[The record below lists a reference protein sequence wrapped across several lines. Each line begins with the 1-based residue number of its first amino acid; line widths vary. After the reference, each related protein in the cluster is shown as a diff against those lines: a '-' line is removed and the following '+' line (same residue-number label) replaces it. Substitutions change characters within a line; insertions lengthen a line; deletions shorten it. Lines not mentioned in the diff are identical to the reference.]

1 MKMHSDQKKKELRIM
16 TSNSNE
22 FSLMTGSDHLE
33 PVATMLLERSGSQK
47 SDSPGDASGTEKDL
61 PDFIGSLEI
70 IKQLLLLADDTSRSD
85 PFGLTLHKV
94 GDAIV
99 LDRRVPTIDDL
110 DSRDAMYLLPTD
122 LLEDLSDCEPQLA
135 TLARTPAGVRNT
147 FIHIPD
153 EPSTSMSRVNSAP
166 PVGLS
171 SPESARLSL
180 SIPLQ
185 VRSTATDLLALE
197 TSGDTSLI
205 EKTIKAIVSS
215 SVFSDSA
222 PLSPRTRIKKAVEWS
237 IAGFSVLVGCDIVL
251 MDKDDGS
258 DPPPLREFGSVKLL
272 GKATRMD
279 QKTAWFENSLLQ
291 IDTVS
296 WMDPVNHSMVTESTD
311 SLILPF
317 EAESV
322 LDQVRKI
329 FSFLNSAC
337 TKPGGSY
344 CIVRDTNRCLLYD
357 VTEVGSQW
365 AMFRPSNNLVV
376 PIAKMSLSEARD
388 GKKSNQHIPQLT
400 RARSILKQY
409 ILENPS
415 IDYSDLLREI
425 CSTLASFV
433 DQSNPEFALE
443 LHLESL
449 TLSEESLDEQ
459 TIIQIVVLMIRM
471 QSLAWLMYAQKFLD
485 RVTPDRKLIEC
496 KSLQNQLSELLALR
510 LIEWC
515 ALVRRDG
522 VIECIPEP
530 FRGLL
535 GLLVPENSVRF
546 PTSIIE
552 ACRIVTDELGLQSGD
567 MLASAHAELGVEYL
581 QVGENFLRSISSF
594 SHAFK
599 LACNERLLARILMNM
614 AQILKKSAI
623 AYPPESTTRFIARIR
638 AIACVQLA
646 HRLEKRPAAETN
658 QLIAAELVDI
668 GSGLVRVATNGVV
681 NLKVDGDVANAVIED
696 FIRLINEKSISSP
709 PKKVIP
715 GTPFSTSQLVWSD
728 NDIRAL
734 TKISINVLAVGCFD
748 LSILLSPGAD
758 RTLVEIQYATLFA
771 QSDPKRALRHTSK
784 ALSGDTEY
792 RCQAICLRSTAQY
805 NMGNMFD
812 AVKGLVG
819 ASRHT
824 SHESIVHCLKSIAMD
839 EFQTNKSARIENLK
853 EIIRVVLRGEGVI
866 PDPVRRR
873 R

>member
-1 MKMHSDQKKKELRIM
+1 M

-47 SDSPGDASGTEKDL
+47 SDSPGDAAGSEKDL

-197 TSGDTSLI
+197 SSGDTSLI
-205 EKTIKAIVSS
+205 DRTIKAIVSS

-258 DPPPLREFGSVKLL
+258 DLPPLSEFGSVKLL

-337 TKPGGSY
+337 TEPGGSY

-365 AMFRPSNNLVV
+365 AMFRPSLSLVV
-376 PIAKMSLSEARD
+376 PIAKMCLSEARD
-388 GKKSNQHIPQLT
+388 AKNAIPQLT
-400 RARSILKQY
+400 RARTILKQY
-409 ILENPS
+409 IFDNPS
-415 IDYSDLLREI
+415 IGHSDLLREI
-425 CSTLASFV
+425 CTTLASFI

-443 LHLESL
+443 LLLESL

-471 QSLAWLMYAQKFLD
+471 QSLAWLLYAQNFLD
-485 RVTPDRKLIEC
+485 RVNPDRKLIEC

-515 ALVRRDG
+515 AMARRDG
-522 VIECIPEP
+522 VVNSASLDCIPEP

-535 GLLVPENSVRF
+535 DVLVPENSIRY
-546 PTSIIE
+546 PKSIVD

-567 MLASAHAELGVEYL
+567 VLASAHAELGVEYL
-581 QVGENFLRSISSF
+581 QAGENNFLRSISSF

-623 AYPPESTTRFIARIR
+623 AYPPDSTTRFIARIR

-646 HRLEKRPAAETN
+646 HRLEKRPTAETN
-658 QLIAAELVDI
+658 QLVAAELVDI
-668 GSGLVRVATNGVV
+668 GSGLVEVAMDEVV
-681 NLKVDGDVANAVIED
+681 NLKTGRDVANAVIED

-715 GTPFSTSQLVWSD
+715 GTPFATSRLVWSD

-734 TKISINVLAVGCFD
+734 TKISFTVLAVGCFD

-812 AVKGLVG
+812 AVKGLVD

-824 SHESIVHCLKSIAMD
+824 SHESIVHCLESIAMD

-853 EIIRVVLRGEGVI
+853 EIIRVVLRREGVI